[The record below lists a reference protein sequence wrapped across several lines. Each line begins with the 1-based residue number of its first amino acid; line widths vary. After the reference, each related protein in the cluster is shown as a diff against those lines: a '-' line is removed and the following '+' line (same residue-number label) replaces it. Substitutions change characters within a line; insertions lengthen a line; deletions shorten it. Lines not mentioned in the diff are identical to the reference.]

1 MTRGHLL
8 PSLRRSPPPLHG
20 APRDQVRCLT
30 QLTAGSQ
37 VTQGEVTR
45 GASPPHTLLE
55 AAQPRARPPRSL
67 SLPGRKELRPQPQ
80 VHPGLFQ
87 GQLLSV
93 PGEVPAAQRGPL
105 LTTTG
110 EAAPESASAPGC
122 PEVGLGPSSWAV
134 GTPPPR
140 PLCLPRDVQGSLP
153 ARELGHRYTNGPR
166 TRGPGG
172 AVVQMAIQ
180 GKHCNGWRG
189 LVPVSPHGRGHNP
202 EVSSLGQHV
211 LTPDS
216 ARPGYLGG
224 L

>member
-134 GTPPPR
+134 GTPPPQAPVPPSR
-140 PLCLPRDVQGSLP
+140 CAGLPPGTGTWTQIHKWPQDKGTWRGSGADGDSGKTLQWVEGAG
-153 ARELGHRYTNGPR
+153 ARVTTR
-166 TRGPGG
+166 TRTQPGS
-172 AVVQMAIQ
+172 VFT
-180 GKHCNGWRG
+180 W
-189 LVPVSPHGRGHNP
+189 
-202 EVSSLGQHV
+202 
-211 LTPDS
+211 T
-216 ARPGYLGG
+216 ARADP
-224 L
+224 

>member
-45 GASPPHTLLE
+45 GASPPHTLPE

-67 SLPGRKELRPQPQ
+67 SLLGRKGLRPQPQ

-105 LTTTG
+105 PTTTG

-122 PEVGLGPSSWAV
+122 PEVGLGPSSWAA
-134 GTPPPR
+134 GTHTPPPGPCASLEMCR
-140 PLCLPRDVQGSLP
+140 APSRHGNLDSDTQIAPGQGDLEGQWCRWRF
-153 ARELGHRYTNGPR
+153 RENI
-166 TRGPGG
+166 
-172 AVVQMAIQ
+172 AM
-180 GKHCNGWRG
+180 
-189 LVPVSPHGRGHNP
+189 GRGGWCPCHHTDADITRKR
-202 EVSSLGQHV
+202 LH
-211 LTPDS
+211 LDS
-216 ARPGYLGG
+216 TC
-224 L
+224 